1 LKEALLYERIDGKAV
16 RCFLCRHGCRIK
28 EGKRGI
34 CRVRE
39 NRDGTLY
46 TLVYDKIVST
56 NIDPIEKKPLF
67 HFLPGSSSFSIATM
81 GCNFRCSFCQNY
93 SISQV
98 PRDHGKIAGQS
109 YSPESIA
116 EMAVRTGCQSISY
129 TYTEPTV
136 YYEIAKDVMKEAHKR
151 NLYNVWVTNGYMSRE
166 MLEDA
171 RGLIDAANVDL
182 KAFSDEFYRKYC
194 HSHLQGVLDSL
205 QLMKRMGIWLEVTTL
220 LIPSLND
227 SAEEVN
233 ALAEFIHT
241 ALGPDTPWHVSR
253 FYPRYKETS
262 LPPTDV
268 EKLRKVRQIGLE
280 AGLLF
285 VYTGNVP
292 MDEGEKTFCPQCG
305 NLVVDRRGYT
315 TRVLAAS
322 QGKCRHCGYQL
333 PGVGW

>member
-1 LKEALLYERIDGKAV
+1 
-16 RCFLCRHGCRIK
+16 
-28 EGKRGI
+28 
-34 CRVRE
+34 
-39 NRDGTLY
+39 
-46 TLVYDKIVST
+46 
-56 NIDPIEKKPLF
+56 
-67 HFLPGSSSFSIATM
+67 
-81 GCNFRCSFCQNY
+81 

-98 PRDHGKIAGQS
+98 PRDHGEIAGQS
-109 YSPESIA
+109 YPPESIA
-116 EMAVRTGCQSISY
+116 EMAARTGCQSISY

-182 KAFSDEFYRKYC
+182 KAFTDEFYRKYC

-220 LIPSLND
+220 LIPTLND
-227 SAEEVN
+227 GAEEVK
-233 ALAEFIHT
+233 ALAEFIRT
-241 ALGPDTPWHVSR
+241 ALGPETPWHVSR

-268 EKLRKVRQIGLE
+268 EKLRKVRQIGLD

-305 NLVVDRRGYT
+305 NMVVDRRGYT

-322 QGKCRHCGYQL
+322 QGKCRHCGYKL